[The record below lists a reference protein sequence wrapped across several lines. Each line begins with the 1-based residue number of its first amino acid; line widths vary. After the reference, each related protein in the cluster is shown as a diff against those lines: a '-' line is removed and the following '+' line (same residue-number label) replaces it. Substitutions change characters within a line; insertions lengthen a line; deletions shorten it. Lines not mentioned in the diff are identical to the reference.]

1 MFITLDRIKKHLNI
15 DDYYK
20 EDDEYINA
28 LYEVAE
34 KVVEKHTDT
43 ILKDVAEDNGGE
55 LPPPILHAMLLFI
68 GDMYKNRESIS
79 FTSASQ
85 IPFSYDYILS
95 LYKNYGT
102 SNKNKEYLRELDKDD
117 CREINGTD

>member
-1 MFITLDRIKKHLNI
+1 MFVTLDRIKKHLNI

-20 EDDEYINA
+20 EDDEYISS

-34 KVVEKHTDT
+34 KVVEKHTDSN
-43 ILKDVAEDNGGE
+43 LSDVAKTNGGVIPSP
-55 LPPPILHAMLLFI
+55 LVQAMLLFI

-79 FTSASQ
+79 FSSVSS

-95 LYKNYGT
+95 LYKNYGIDN
-102 SNKNKEYLRELDKDD
+102 SSL
-117 CREINGTD
+117 